1 MERARHWPAGKP
13 AESIHAP
20 SGVLAASVPGL
31 VDHRGEITWKAE
43 IRSMARGI
51 LVVAVLTMLSA
62 CGGGDSGAPPPPTQ
76 TVGGTVSGDRLRF
89 GNSICRR

>member
-1 MERARHWPAGKP
+1 M
-13 AESIHAP
+13 
-20 SGVLAASVPGL
+20 
-31 VDHRGEITWKAE
+31 KAE

-76 TVGGTVSGDRLRF
+76 TVGGTVSGLTGSGSAIQFVGVNDTRGR
-89 GNSICRR
+89 